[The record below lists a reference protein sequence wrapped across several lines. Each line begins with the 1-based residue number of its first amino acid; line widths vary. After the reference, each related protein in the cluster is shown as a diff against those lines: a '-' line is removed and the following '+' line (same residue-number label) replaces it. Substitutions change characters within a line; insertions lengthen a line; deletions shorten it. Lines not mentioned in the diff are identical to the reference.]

1 MKSILI
7 TFDQSYHERIIAL
20 LDHMNCRGFTYL
32 EQVQGRGSQTGDPQ
46 FGSHAWPAMCSA
58 IITVVDDSKVDPLL
72 QMIQEM
78 DQKTEKLG
86 LRAFVW
92 RIEKSV

>member
-7 TFDQSYHERIIAL
+7 AFDQAYHERIIAL

-32 EQVQGRGSQTGDPQ
+32 EQVKGRGSKTGDPH

-58 IITVVDDSKVDPLL
+58 IIIVVDDNKVDPLL
-72 QMIQEM
+72 QMLREM

-92 RIEKSV
+92 SIEKSI